1 MTATIAKTIV
11 VAITIDMTIAEIVAL
26 YIGSGIAVIGMIV
39 GRSMTD
45 GMIVVATMATMG
57 IGTATDVGIV
67 ADQPIVRTG
76 TIREPDLSPKAER
89 PQTIAVCGRSV
100 LLRGQWRG

>member
-1 MTATIAKTIV
+1 MTATIAGMTG
-11 VAITIDMTIAEIVAL
+11 VAITIDMTIAEIVVL
-26 YIGSGIAVIGMIV
+26 SIVSGIAVTGTIV

-67 ADQPIVRTG
+67 AGQPIVRTG
-76 TIREPDLSPKAER
+76 TIREP
-89 PQTIAVCGRSV
+89 GRS
-100 LLRGQWRG
+100 LNP